1 MLIPEVKKL
10 MVKPFNEFYVV
21 QPWSIDRFFMGE
33 SDLFFSLFY
42 ACNKRIAYFITVIIF
57 NA

>member
-21 QPWSIDRFFMGE
+21 QSWSIDSFFVRE
-33 SDLFFSLFY
+33 SG
-42 ACNKRIAYFITVIIF
+42 
-57 NA
+57 